1 MTAAEGSAQVMLSA
15 GSAQGTAAQEADALL
30 IEETEAEQEEPPVH
44 KREQSLSSFFG
55 GMDHQGGA
63 KEGAKEGGSSK
74 PKAAAAKNKPKATL
88 TSERKSYNAGSAQG
102 AITSGQDAD
111 PAGGGNRAMRLN
123 GHAQRMKDKIL
134 PEIKKMEIAFE
145 NGSIMHLP
153 KEASL
158 SGWGRY

>member
-1 MTAAEGSAQVMLSA
+1 MVNVGSVFEILQNLGAADMTGSMGSALLMLTA
-15 GSAQGTAAQEADALL
+15 GSAQGTAAQEADPLL
-30 IEETEAEQEEPPVH
+30 IEETEAEEEEPAVH

-55 GMDHQGGA
+55 GIDHQGGA

-123 GHAQRMKDKIL
+123 GHAQRMRDKIL
-134 PEIKKMEIAFE
+134 PEINQK
-145 NGSIMHLP
+145 GSCL
-153 KEASL
+153 
-158 SGWGRY
+158 